1 MQTSPTATIDAF
13 YAAIRAKDAAQI
25 ETYYVQDEGTYVILE
40 GPRLAT
46 KGFAAIRKGWVDFC
60 TSGLTLAGIDWLD
73 GPFVETGAD
82 MAWVG
87 GIIRLSVRLNK
98 SDNSARDFEQTFRA
112 TFVLRTV
119 DGYWKIRHEHVSGAL
134 ADPYG
139 IGDWLKTS

>member
-1 MQTSPTATIDAF
+1 METSPTDAIDAF

-87 GIIRLSVRLNK
+87 GIIRLSVELGM
-98 SDNSARDFEQTFRA
+98 SAGATRRFEQTFRA
-112 TFVLRTV
+112 TFVMRAV
-119 DGYWKIRHEHVSGAL
+119 EGNWKIRHEHVSGAL

-139 IGDWLKTS
+139 IGDWLKTP